1 MALELF
7 KYINYIQI
15 LIIFKCGYESIFV
28 ICQNSDLI
36 LLKYFLK
43 LF

>member
-1 MALELF
+1 MSLELF

-15 LIIFKCGYESIFV
+15 QIIFKCEHESISV

-36 LLKYFLK
+36 LLKYF
-43 LF
+43 